1 MKFQIEFSSTN
12 LLKFRLFIKMCCK
25 TFSKSGII
33 MTITDG
39 EHIRVVADP
48 FNISDQ
54 FNRDFCITKSIELY
68 KNYIF
73 IEYPLIP
80 MNNNSAKNSTFN
92 TLIIRISK
100 DEDSDKILTFRLD
113 HEQLEKLNDLLQTNF
128 LSSDQITIKACPTP
142 DFIKKKVINCSK
154 CYLTIF
160 DNSKNSTKSGILFKS
175 LKKPYIIND
184 YEDEMENGENKLL
197 GKYLFSSIIRT
208 KIIKRFALLASKN
221 SNKNMN
227 LYLYKENDLKEGNI
241 KSFLY
246 FSYFSNSFYIGRYV
260 HNDEKS
266 DEDQFKNIHKIPI
279 SSDILLKILKN
290 FNDDINNPD
299 FISVWTKGFVFKTN
313 FTLKYEDENNEQNNY
328 EENENLILNE
338 IANEVENRSYM
349 LIKAFKI
356 FEKEAEILKFENLNG
371 EDGLEK
377 RKYILNMIENNVDE
391 KHDDELNK
399 SLDLSDIEDGDIFRG
414 NNSLMNEDDEEEE
427 IEEEIDDKN
436 KKRKNKNKKKD
447 ESEDNYSN
455 EEDKNKKSRKK
466 SNKTNKTNQ
475 VKETKKK
482 TGKKRK

>member
-1 MKFQIEFSSTN
+1 MKFQIEFSNTN

-54 FNRDFCITKSIELY
+54 FNRDYCITKTIEIY

-80 MNNNSAKNSTFN
+80 MHNNSAKNSTFN
-92 TLIIRISK
+92 TLVIRISK
-100 DEDSDKILTFRLD
+100 EEDLDKILTFRLD

-128 LSSDQITIKACPTP
+128 LASDQITIKACPTP
-142 DFIKKKVINCSK
+142 DFIKKKVKNCSK

-227 LYLYKENDLKEGNI
+227 LYLYKENDLKEGNV

-246 FSYFSNSFYIGRYV
+246 FSYFSNSYYLGRYV
-260 HNDEKS
+260 HNDEKN

-313 FTLKYEDENNEQNNY
+313 FTLKYEGENNEQNNF

-338 IANEVENRSYM
+338 IENDEENRIYM

-427 IEEEIDDKN
+427 IEEEIEVKN

-455 EEDKNKKSRKK
+455 DEDKNKKSRKK
-466 SNKTNKTNQ
+466 SNKNNQ
-475 VKETKKK
+475 IKETKKK

>member
-54 FNRDFCITKSIELY
+54 FNRDYCITKTIDLY

-80 MNNNSAKNSTFN
+80 MHNNSVKNSTFN

-100 DEDSDKILTFRLD
+100 DENLDKILTFRLD

-128 LSSDQITIKACPTP
+128 LASDQITIKACPTP

-184 YEDEMENGENKLL
+184 YEDDMENGENKLL

-227 LYLYKENDLKEGNI
+227 LYLYKENDLKEGNV

-260 HNDEKS
+260 HNDEKN
-266 DEDQFKNIHKIPI
+266 DEDQFKNIYKIPI
-279 SSDILLKILKN
+279 SSDILIKILKN

-313 FTLKYEDENNEQNNY
+313 FTLKYEGENNEQNNL
-328 EENENLILNE
+328 EENENQILNE
-338 IANEVENRSYM
+338 IENDEENRSYM

-356 FEKEAEILKFENLNG
+356 FDKEAEILKFEGLNS

-377 RKYILNMIENNVDE
+377 RKYILNLIENNVDE

-399 SLDLSDIEDGDIFRG
+399 SLDLSDIEDGVIYR
-414 NNSLMNEDDEEEE
+414 
-427 IEEEIDDKN
+427 
-436 KKRKNKNKKKD
+436 
-447 ESEDNYSN
+447 
-455 EEDKNKKSRKK
+455 
-466 SNKTNKTNQ
+466 
-475 VKETKKK
+475 
-482 TGKKRK
+482 